1 MITDTCICHLHSL
14 LRALNGIEADMQ
26 KVTGLNLNEA
36 MALCLLNG
44 SEGDLM
50 AGEIAEELGLTRS
63 NTSKVIA
70 VLEKEALIRR
80 HVCPQDYRC
89 QKFCITKKGKDKLE
103 ETKSKL
109 SLPDELKE

>member
-26 KVTGLNLNEA
+26 KATGLNLNEA

-89 QKFCITKKGKDKLE
+89 QNFCITKKGKDKLE